1 MTAVLLA
8 AMWIVPFW
16 GPDPSPSL
24 TRSKEA
30 ARRYECEWVSPETAK
45 RQFPGRVREAKPR
58 GEFVERTIVVCT
70 QPVLGP
76 GVRHPRDAAILRHL
90 EATTAE
96 LASAAASL
104 RPDLADRTWLV
115 EVFYPNAQVSPKI
128 GFATKA
134 ALMDDGLQVSDRAPV
149 LGASDVEVLTRMPP
163 SVAYPAACT
172 RYTDTGSLDSGHAL
186 LAVLVRD
193 PRETILH
200 AGVCADGQWMWL
212 R

>member
-1 MTAVLLA
+1 MSPVLLA
-8 AMWIVPFW
+8 AVWIVPFW

-24 TRSKEA
+24 TRSKDA
-30 ARRYECEWVSPETAK
+30 ARRYECEWVTPEDAK
-45 RQFPGRVREAKPR
+45 RRFPGRVKEDRSR
-58 GEFVERTIVVCT
+58 GDFVERKVVVCT

-76 GVRHPRDAAILRHL
+76 DVRHPRDAAILRHL
-90 EATTAE
+90 DATTAE

-104 RPDLADRTWLV
+104 RHDLRDRTWLV

-128 GFATKA
+128 GFASKT
-134 ALMDDGLQVSDRAPV
+134 ALMEGGLRVSDRTPV
-149 LGASDVEVLTRMPP
+149 LGAGDVETLTRMPP
-163 SVAYPAACT
+163 ARAYPAACT
-172 RYTDTGSLDSGHAL
+172 RYADTGSLGADDAL